1 MTKQQLMDE
10 VEALRDALDRE
21 RTARLAMEAEIAALR
36 KVTYAPTTE
45 RRALL
50 AAAKEQAMRTGR
62 VVKV

>member
-1 MTKQQLMDE
+1 MAQVTKAQLQSE
-10 VEALRDALDRE
+10 VEALRAECE
-21 RTARLAMEAEIAALR
+21 RLRIENSALR
-36 KVTYAPTTE
+36 SQHVHAPITD